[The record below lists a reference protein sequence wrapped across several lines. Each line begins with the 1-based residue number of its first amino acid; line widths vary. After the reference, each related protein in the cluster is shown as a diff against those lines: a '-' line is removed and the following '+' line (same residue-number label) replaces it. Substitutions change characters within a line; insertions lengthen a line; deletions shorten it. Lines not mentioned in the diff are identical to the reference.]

1 MDKEKALRSLGI
13 KHTEVGSLNSASLRK
28 AFLKLALV
36 HHPDK
41 NNDLESKERA
51 KVEFQELKEAYD
63 YLVQVVVESG
73 KARGEQERT
82 ETLYAI
88 FTRALN
94 GENVEAELYDLG
106 IYRPPDMFGVDV
118 DVAFD
123 SRLKKKSEDWPS
135 SSEGSILDP
144 KEALRE
150 AFEAEG
156 LDAEGNPLEG
166 WARPTN
172 VDLEDLC

>member
-1 MDKEKALRSLGI
+1 MDKEKALRCLGI
-13 KHTEVGSLNSASLRK
+13 KHTDVASLNSTSLRK
-28 AFLKLALV
+28 SFFKLALV

-41 NNDLESKERA
+41 INHSESKERA
-51 KVEFQELKEAYD
+51 KGEFQELKEAYD
-63 YLVQVVVESG
+63 YLVQVVAERG
-73 KARGEQERT
+73 KAKEEQERT

-94 GENVEAELYDLG
+94 GENVETELHDLG
-106 IYRPPDMFGVDV
+106 VYRPPDMFGVDV

-123 SRLKKKSEDWPS
+123 NRLSKCEDWAS
-135 SSEGSILDP
+135 SSEASIPDP

-156 LDAEGNPLEG
+156 LDEEGNPLEG